1 VRLIRRRTDYDR
13 KWLLAEA
20 EKARIRGRRRR
31 AISLYRRILAA
42 EPHDPTLHAR
52 VAPLLAAAGKR
63 FDAWQSYRQ
72 AAQVHLKNQNKEE
85 SLALYRDATKTLP
98 MQIEAWQWV
107 AKLELKRE
115 RREAAIGALLE
126 GRTKFRS
133 RRRRPEAITLLREA
147 RSIDEWRVDIVLDLA
162 RLLRRSG
169 QSPEAQWILD
179 QLAEKTSGRD
189 LRIVRGAQ
197 WRIEPSLKHSWK
209 WLRAAF
215 AAQRSI
221 VGRTPARNL

>member
-98 MQIEAWQWV
+98 MQIEACLDRDAV
-107 AKLELKRE
+107 GPRPSHCFAKRE
-115 RREAAIGALLE
+115 ASMHGV
-126 GRTKFRS
+126 
-133 RRRRPEAITLLREA
+133 
-147 RSIDEWRVDIVLDLA
+147 SISCSIWRDCSGVPGSHQK
-162 RLLRRSG
+162 RSG
-169 QSPEAQWILD
+169 SSTSSPRKPA
-179 QLAEKTSGRD
+179 
-189 LRIVRGAQ
+189 
-197 WRIEPSLKHSWK
+197 
-209 WLRAAF
+209 
-215 AAQRSI
+215 
-221 VGRTPARNL
+221 VGICESCAARNGESNPV